1 MNYDGPP
8 DNTSSQAPDLYLYD
22 AGWDH
27 QPDLDND
34 KNYKN
39 NSSLSPAHI
48 DPNFSIM
55 DTSPDV
61 FFSTLNPNSI
71 LTSRHTPLSN
81 HVNLGGSSNDSS
93 KLRQEISSGPHPPN
107 SAPNINSSIPPSP
120 INCFDIFPEQSNREL
135 NFSNILRI
143 GTLNVRSIVYF
154 TKQLNLFSLLLSHQL
169 HGGDLNAEFDGY
181 LKNISYLTISSPINP
196 LFRYLYSHQFD
207 DLSAHLWSYVLDPS
221 DTFSSDHFLLIAFFD
236 FLNIHDLRT
245 PSYLK
250 QRLHYHTEYNIHA
263 ALPNHKILFTAEVD
277 SGLKKFTPANGDGHL
292 NNNWHRLKFALLNAA
307 HSAFLKRVISLNKPQ
322 AVPEFTDLFPNQIAF
337 IEVLPVPVTLYSI
350 FSSLHLGFPNF
361 LTKFRSSL
369 RTVKKFI
376 SGKVT
381 TEFDNYKQ
389 VAIKAAIAR
398 RNSNFYKDKGKFIR
412 SSLNREKRSIVLDR
426 VLITD
431 ISGNSQLLIAS
442 DDIHKAAI
450 RHFQNVVG
458 PSRSPFKTL
467 DELPDRWKS
476 RYTPISMINP
486 DIYSMIM
493 APITEIE
500 LLSVINNSP
509 HHKASGPSF
518 IPYE

>member
-1 MNYDGPP
+1 MF
-8 DNTSSQAPDLYLYD
+8 TLLVLMCLHLVDL
-22 AGWDH
+22 
-27 QPDLDND
+27 
-34 KNYKN
+34 
-39 NSSLSPAHI
+39 I
-48 DPNFSIM
+48 
-55 DTSPDV
+55 T
-61 FFSTLNPNSI
+61 
-71 LTSRHTPLSN
+71 
-81 HVNLGGSSNDSS
+81 
-93 KLRQEISSGPHPPN
+93 E
-107 SAPNINSSIPPSP
+107 
-120 INCFDIFPEQSNREL
+120 
-135 NFSNILRI
+135 
-143 GTLNVRSIVYF
+143 
-154 TKQLNLFSLLLSHQL
+154 
-169 HGGDLNAEFDGY
+169 GDLNAEFDGY
-181 LKNISYLTISSPINP
+181 LKNISDLTISSPINP

-207 DLSAHLWSYVLDPS
+207 DLSAYLWSYVLDPS

-236 FLNIHDLRT
+236 FLNIRDLRT

-307 HSAFLKRVISLNKPQ
+307 HSAFPKRVISLNKPQ
-322 AVPEFTDLFPNQIAF
+322 AVPEFTDLFFNQIAL
-337 IEVLPVPVTLYSI
+337 IEALPVPVSLYSI

-389 VAIKAAIAR
+389 VAMKAAIAK
-398 RNSNFYKDKGKFIR
+398 RNSNSMKIKENL
-412 SSLNREKRSIVLDR
+412 S
-426 VLITD
+426 
-431 ISGNSQLLIAS
+431 A
-442 DDIHKAAI
+442 AAI

-509 HHKASGPSF
+509 HHKAPGPSF
-518 IPYE
+518 IPYTGKKMIYPTHI